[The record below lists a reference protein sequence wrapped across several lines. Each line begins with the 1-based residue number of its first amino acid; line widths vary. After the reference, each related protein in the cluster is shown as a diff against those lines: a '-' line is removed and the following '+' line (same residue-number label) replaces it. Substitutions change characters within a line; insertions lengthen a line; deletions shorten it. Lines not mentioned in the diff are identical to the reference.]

1 MVEKND
7 VVTAFTLLRDNARH
21 NHQLAMTDFYENAIQ
36 VVKTIPEAE
45 GTWEKDDK
53 FICSRCRG
61 RNDVD
66 SLYCPSCGAR
76 MTNCKSWK
84 SWFEVDGKEICA
96 LIEVGK

>member
-45 GTWEKDDK
+45 GTWEKGEK
-53 FICSRCRG
+53 YICSRCRG

-76 MTNCKSWK
+76 MTNCMSWK
-84 SWFEVDGKEICA
+84 SWFEVGGKEVCA